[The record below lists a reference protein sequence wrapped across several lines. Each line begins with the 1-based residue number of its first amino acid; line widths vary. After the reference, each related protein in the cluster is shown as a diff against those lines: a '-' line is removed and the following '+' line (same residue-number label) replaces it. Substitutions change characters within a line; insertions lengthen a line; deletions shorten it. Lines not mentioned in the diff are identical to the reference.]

1 MGRKV
6 LRPNYDKV
14 AEWLYENMPPEIRGK
29 VLQKLLGVD
38 SLEEMVLKLAKT
50 KEQQKQLL
58 EFLQRNLE
66 ENPA

>member
-1 MGRKV
+1 MR
-6 LRPNYDKV
+6 
-14 AEWLYENMPPEIRGK
+14 IRHQRWGK
-29 VLQKLLGVD
+29 VLQILLGVD

-50 KEQQKQLL
+50 KQQQKQLL

>member
-6 LRPNYDKV
+6 LRPNLDNLV
-14 AEWLYENMPPEIRGK
+14 ELIDENLSPEVNIEFIQNFLHVDPPK
-29 VLQKLLGVD
+29 
-38 SLEEMVLKLAKT
+38 EMVLKLAKT
-50 KEQQKQLL
+50 EQKQKQLL